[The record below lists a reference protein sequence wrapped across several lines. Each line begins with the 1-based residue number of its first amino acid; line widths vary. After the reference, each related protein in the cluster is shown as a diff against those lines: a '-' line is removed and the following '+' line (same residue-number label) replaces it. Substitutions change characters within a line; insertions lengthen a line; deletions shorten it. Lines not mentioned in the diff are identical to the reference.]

1 MADGSGSRGKRPRA
15 PATASRAP
23 TPPASASHAPT
34 PPAAASQAPTPPAA
48 SQAPPARSAHP
59 GGPAPPRT
67 SLPRARGQPG
77 RQISAARRA
86 RQRRVFLLACCLMSS
101 LVLLF
106 SAVAW
111 SLASYANGAVG
122 RIFAGTAGGLNGPLN
137 ILLAGVD
144 LRSGLTPAQ
153 QRELHVGDV
162 PSYNSDTLMLI
173 HIADDRSSV
182 TVVSLPRDS
191 WVFIPGHGM
200 NKINAAF
207 GLGGPRLTVAT
218 VERATGLT
226 VNDFIEVNF
235 LGFVKVINSLG
246 GVNICLPQAVDDP
259 DSGLHLRAGLHH
271 VNGVTALKYARDRHS
286 FAASNLATITD
297 QQSLLASLLQEAV
310 SSGTLANPL
319 RLSRFLAVVPGVI
332 KVDQNLDLTGL
343 ADQLRGVTPAQVHFL
358 TVPLANTNYLTP
370 TGESA
375 VLWNTA
381 AAGRLFGALQADQPV
396 GARPPSTG
404 RAGKPRLRP
413 SQVTVDVYNG
423 TLIGGLSAS
432 TGAALSALGFRVHSG
447 LNWPAHD
454 VTRSLIEFPPGQRAR
469 AHLLQTALPGAA
481 LSQRT
486 GLPRIRVV
494 LGAAGHTVSGGG
506 LRSAPAPVPAA
517 SAATGSRSAA
527 QAACR

>member
-1 MADGSGSRGKRPRA
+1 M
-15 PATASRAP
+15 
-23 TPPASASHAPT
+23 
-34 PPAAASQAPTPPAA
+34 
-48 SQAPPARSAHP
+48 
-59 GGPAPPRT
+59 
-67 SLPRARGQPG
+67 

-86 RQRRVFLLACCLMSS
+86 RQRRVFLLAGCLMSS

-111 SLASYANGAVG
+111 GLASYANGAVG
-122 RIFAGTAGGLNGPLN
+122 RIFAGTAGGLDGPLN
-137 ILLAGVD
+137 ILVAGVD
-144 LRSGLTPAQ
+144 LRAGLTPAQ

-162 PSYNSDTLMLI
+162 ASYNSDTLMLI
-173 HIADDRSSV
+173 HISGDRSSV

-200 NKINAAF
+200 SKINAAF

-235 LGFVKVINSLG
+235 LGFVKVIDALG
-246 GVNICLPQAVDDP
+246 GVNICLPQPVDDP
-259 DSGLHLRAGLHH
+259 YSGLHLSAGLHH

-286 FAASNLATITD
+286 FASSDLARITD

-332 KVDQNLDLTGL
+332 RVDQNLDLTGL
-343 ADQLRGVTPAQVHFL
+343 ADQLRGVTPGEVRFL
-358 TVPLANTNYLTP
+358 TVPLASTNYLTP

-375 VLWNTA
+375 VLWNTGA
-381 AAGRLFGALQADQPV
+381 ASRLFGALRSDQPI
-396 GARPPSTG
+396 GSRPASTA
-404 RAGKPRLRP
+404 RAGEPRLRP
-413 SQVTVDVYNG
+413 RQVAVDVYNG

-432 TGAALSALGFRVHSG
+432 TGAALSALGFQVHSG

-454 VTRSLIEFPPGQRAR
+454 ITRSLIQFPPGQRAGAR
-469 AHLLQTALPGAA
+469 LLRTALPGAA
-481 LSQRT
+481 LSQRS
-486 GLPRIRVV
+486 GLPRIRIV
-494 LGAAGHTVSGGG
+494 LGTADHTVSGGG
-506 LRSAPAPVPAA
+506 PAPAPAAPA
-517 SAATGSRSAA
+517 STGSRSAV

>member
-1 MADGSGSRGKRPRA
+1 
-15 PATASRAP
+15 
-23 TPPASASHAPT
+23 
-34 PPAAASQAPTPPAA
+34 
-48 SQAPPARSAHP
+48 
-59 GGPAPPRT
+59 
-67 SLPRARGQPG
+67 
-77 RQISAARRA
+77 
-86 RQRRVFLLACCLMSS
+86 V
-101 LVLLF
+101 
-106 SAVAW
+106 
-111 SLASYANGAVG
+111 
-122 RIFAGTAGGLNGPLN
+122 
-137 ILLAGVD
+137 
-144 LRSGLTPAQ
+144 
-153 QRELHVGDV
+153 LHVGDV
-162 PSYNSDTLMLI
+162 PSSNSDTLMLI
-173 HIADDRSSV
+173 HISGDRSSV

-235 LGFVKVINSLG
+235 LGFVKVIDALG
-246 GVNICLPQAVDDP
+246 GVDICLPQAVDDP
-259 DSGLHLRAGLHH
+259 DSGLHLSAGLHH

-286 FAASNLATITD
+286 FAASDLARITD

-343 ADQLRGVTPAQVHFL
+343 ADQLRGITPAEVRFL

-370 TGESA
+370 AGESA

-381 AAGRLFGALQADQPV
+381 AAGRLFGALQADQPI
-396 GARPPSTG
+396 GSRPASTARAS
-404 RAGKPRLRP
+404 KPRLRP
-413 SQVTVDVYNG
+413 SQVAVDVYNG

-432 TGAALSALGFRVHSG
+432 TGAALSSLGFQVHSG

-454 VTRSLIEFPPGQRAR
+454 ITRSLIEFPPGERAGAR
-469 AHLLQTALPGAA
+469 LLRTALPGAA
-481 LSQRT
+481 LTQTT
-486 GLPRIRVV
+486 GLPRIRIV
-494 LGAAGHTVSGGG
+494 LGTADHTVSGGG
-506 LRSAPAPVPAA
+506 PAPAPAA
-517 SAATGSRSAA
+517 STSTGSRSGA

>member
-1 MADGSGSRGKRPRA
+1 MAGGKGSPGERPPPSAA
-15 PATASRAP
+15 PSPAP
-23 TPPASASHAPT
+23 TPPAPASPAPT
-34 PPAAASQAPTPPAA
+34 PPAAASA
-48 SQAPPARSAHP
+48 APP
-59 GGPAPPRT
+59 GT

-77 RQISAARRA
+77 RQVSAARRA
-86 RQRRVFLLACCLMSS
+86 RQRRVFLLAGCVMSS

-122 RIFAGTAGGLNGPLN
+122 RIFAGTAGGLSGPLN
-137 ILLAGVD
+137 IVLAGVD
-144 LRSGLTPAQ
+144 LRTGLTPAQ
-153 QRELHVGDV
+153 QRVLHVGDV
-162 PSYNSDTLMLI
+162 PSSNSDTLMLI
-173 HIADDRSSV
+173 HISGDRSRV

-191 WVFIPGHGM
+191 WVLIPGHGM

-235 LGFVKVINSLG
+235 LGFVKVIDALG

-259 DSGLHLRAGLHH
+259 DSGLHLSAGLHH

-286 FAASNLATITD
+286 FAASDLARITD

-343 ADQLRGVTPAQVHFL
+343 ADQLRGITPAEVHFL

-381 AAGRLFGALQADQPV
+381 AAGQLFGALQADQPI
-396 GARPPSTG
+396 GARPAST
-404 RAGKPRLRP
+404 APTSKPRLRP
-413 SQVTVDVYNG
+413 SQVAVDVYNG

-432 TGAALSALGFRVHSG
+432 TGAALSALGFQVHSG

-454 VTRSLIEFPPGQRAR
+454 VTRSLIEFPPGQRAG
-469 AHLLQTALPGAA
+469 ASLLRTALPGAA
-481 LSQRT
+481 LSQT
-486 GLPRIRVV
+486 SGLPRIRVV
-494 LGAAGHTVSGGG
+494 LGAADHTVSGGG
-506 LRSAPAPVPAA
+506 AATPAA
-517 SAATGSRSAA
+517 STSTGSRSAA

>member
-1 MADGSGSRGKRPRA
+1 MAGGKDSPGERPQPP
-15 PATASRAP
+15 PAAASP
-23 TPPASASHAPT
+23 TPPAS
-34 PPAAASQAPTPPAA
+34 PAA
-48 SQAPPARSAHP
+48 P
-59 GGPAPPRT
+59 GQPGRPAPPRAV
-67 SLPRARGQPG
+67 PPQARGQPG
-77 RQISAARRA
+77 PPISAARRA
-86 RQRRVFLLACCLMSS
+86 RQRRVLLLACGLVSS

-106 SAVAW
+106 SAAAW
-111 SLASYANGAVG
+111 GLASYANGSVG

-137 ILLAGVD
+137 VLLAGVD

-173 HIADDRSSV
+173 HISGDRSSV

-200 NKINAAF
+200 NKINSAF

-235 LGFVKVINSLG
+235 LGFVKVIDALG
-246 GVNICLPQAVDDP
+246 GVSICLPQAVDDP
-259 DSGLHLRAGLHH
+259 DSGLHLSAGRHH

-286 FAASNLATITD
+286 FAASDLARITD

-310 SSGTLANPL
+310 SSGTLTNPL

-343 ADQLRGVTPAQVHFL
+343 ADQLRGITPGGVRFL
-358 TVPLANTNYLTP
+358 TVPLASTNYLTP

-375 VLWNTA
+375 VLWNTGA
-381 AAGRLFGALQADQPV
+381 ASRLFGALQSDQPI
-396 GARPPSTG
+396 GSRPASTA

-413 SQVTVDVYNG
+413 SQVAVDVYNG

-432 TGAALSALGFRVHSG
+432 AGAALSALGFQVHSG

-454 VTRSLIEFPPGQRAR
+454 VTRSLIQFPPGQRAGAR
-469 AHLLQTALPGAA
+469 LLRTALPGAA
-481 LSQRT
+481 LSQRS
-486 GLPRIRVV
+486 GLPRIRIV
-494 LGAAGHTVSGGG
+494 LGTADHTVSGGG
-506 LRSAPAPVPAA
+506 PAPATAA
-517 SAATGSRSAA
+517 STSTGSRSAA